1 MIVLFILFSYAL
13 IVSSNNILL
22 PDVKVVRS
30 WILDKE
36 KRELFKNLKVKT
48 ETEIIK
54 RTELISNDSISN
66 KLIIYKNYFDENGN
80 QTKYQVYSDTIASHP
95 RYEETY
101 ITDEM
106 GNIKKG
112 YREGKIIGEQEFDDE
127 GRITELIDYNEK
139 GDVEWGYKYEYD
151 NQGNN
156 TLELQYLYEKLVDT
170 VLHCEYNY
178 ITIRDQKLL
187 KSKIVYPSVI
197 DRYKIIYEYE
207 YDSLGRNTAYKEID
221 ANGNI
226 YYERYNNYSLFI
238 GYASRY
244 DKNGSLY
251 IRDSLKIN
259 HSGEIIEKRKF
270 NKDYKLEK
278 IYYNEYDSDEQ
289 LLSEEIYSPDN
300 KLIIISKYDKL
311 GHRISFK
318 QFENDILNFISI
330 SEYLINGLIIKSN
343 YNDYKNNKIEKKSYE
358 YEFYWIKNLKG

>member
-1 MIVLFILFSYAL
+1 
-13 IVSSNNILL
+13 
-22 PDVKVVRS
+22 
-30 WILDKE
+30 
-36 KRELFKNLKVKT
+36 
-48 ETEIIK
+48 
-54 RTELISNDSISN
+54 
-66 KLIIYKNYFDENGN
+66 
-80 QTKYQVYSDTIASHP
+80 
-95 RYEETY
+95 
-101 ITDEM
+101 M

-151 NQGNN
+151 KQGNN

-197 DRYKIIYEYE
+197 DRHKIIYEYE

-278 IYYNEYDSDEQ
+278 IYYNEYDSDDQ

-318 QFENDILNFISI
+318 QFEKDILNFISI

-343 YNDYKNNKIEKKSYE
+343 YYDYKNNKIEEKSYE